1 MLCMD
6 EVGIAETTRLI
17 FSKSLVV
24 KTLAKSKTKVRRETV
39 FSYPHPQF
47 VISRTNSNKYILLKS
62 VLTRLQSL
70 EKEDSAL
77 FVYLDV
83 NSYVPPALLTHVL
96 SIIRASAPISATP
109 FIYTIKTVTVNTLNK
124 KAPFSGLSEEA
135 LQQAQPQMD
144 LLIFHRDFLSLL
156 LESLPDDIITFNM
169 EEAVMSVAAKHQVGV
184 VDLTAA
190 CGYGEGG

>member
-1 MLCMD
+1 MD
-6 EVGIAETTRLI
+6 EVGIAGTTRLI

-96 SIIRASAPISATP
+96 GIIRASAPISATP

-135 LQQAQPQMD
+135 LQQAQHQMD
-144 LLIFHRDFLSLL
+144 LLIFRRDFLSLL

-190 CGYGEGG
+190 CGCGEGG

>member
-1 MLCMD
+1 MD

-24 KTLAKSKTKVRRETV
+24 KTLAKSKTKVKRETV

-96 SIIRASAPISATP
+96 NIIRASAPISATP

-135 LQQAQPQMD
+135 LQQAQHQMD
-144 LLIFHRDFLSLL
+144 LLIFRRDFLSLL

-190 CGYGEGG
+190 CGCGEGG

>member
-1 MLCMD
+1 MG
-6 EVGIAETTRLI
+6 EVSIAETTRLI

-96 SIIRASAPISATP
+96 GIIRASAPISATP

-135 LQQAQPQMD
+135 LQQAQHQMD
-144 LLIFHRDFLSLL
+144 LLIFRRDFLSLL

-190 CGYGEGG
+190 CGYREGG

>member
-1 MLCMD
+1 MD
-6 EVGIAETTRLI
+6 EVGIAETTRFI

-96 SIIRASAPISATP
+96 SIIRASAPISVTP

-135 LQQAQPQMD
+135 LQQAQHQMD

-190 CGYGEGG
+190 CGYGEDG

>member
-1 MLCMD
+1 MLCMG
-6 EVGIAETTRLI
+6 EVSIAETTRLI

-96 SIIRASAPISATP
+96 GIIRASAPISATP

-135 LQQAQPQMD
+135 LQQAQHQMD
-144 LLIFHRDFLSLL
+144 LLIFRRDFLSLL

-190 CGYGEGG
+190 CGYREGG

>member
-1 MLCMD
+1 M
-6 EVGIAETTRLI
+6 
-17 FSKSLVV
+17 
-24 KTLAKSKTKVRRETV
+24 
-39 FSYPHPQF
+39 
-47 VISRTNSNKYILLKS
+47 
-62 VLTRLQSL
+62 LTRLQDL

-96 SIIRASAPISATP
+96 SIIRASAPTPATP
-109 FIYTIKTVTVNTLNK
+109 FIYTAKTVTVNTLNK

-135 LQQAQPQMD
+135 LQQAQHQMD
-144 LLIFHRDFLSLL
+144 LLIFRSDFLRLL

-184 VDLTAA
+184 VDLTAV
-190 CGYGEGG
+190 CG

>member
-1 MLCMD
+1 MD

-96 SIIRASAPISATP
+96 NIIRASAPISATP

-135 LQQAQPQMD
+135 LQQAQHQMD
-144 LLIFHRDFLSLL
+144 LLIFRRDFLSLL

-190 CGYGEGG
+190 CGCGEGG

>member
-6 EVGIAETTRLI
+6 EVGIAGTTRLI

-96 SIIRASAPISATP
+96 GIIRASAPISATP

-135 LQQAQPQMD
+135 LQQAQHQMD
-144 LLIFHRDFLSLL
+144 LLIFRRDFLSLL

-190 CGYGEGG
+190 CGCGEGG

>member
-96 SIIRASAPISATP
+96 GIIRASAPISATP

-135 LQQAQPQMD
+135 LQQAQHQMD

-190 CGYGEGG
+190 CGCGEGG

>member
-96 SIIRASAPISATP
+96 GIIRASAPISATP

-135 LQQAQPQMD
+135 LQQAQHQMD
-144 LLIFHRDFLSLL
+144 LLIFRRDFLSLL

-190 CGYGEGG
+190 CGCGEGG

>member
-96 SIIRASAPISATP
+96 SIIRASALISATP

-135 LQQAQPQMD
+135 LQQAQHQMD

-190 CGYGEGG
+190 CGCGEGG

>member
-96 SIIRASAPISATP
+96 GIIRASAPISATP

-135 LQQAQPQMD
+135 LQQAQHQMD
-144 LLIFHRDFLSLL
+144 LLIFRRDFLSLL

-190 CGYGEGG
+190 CGYREGG

>member
-1 MLCMD
+1 MD

-96 SIIRASAPISATP
+96 GIIRASAPISATP

-135 LQQAQPQMD
+135 LQQAQHQMD
-144 LLIFHRDFLSLL
+144 LLIFRRDFLSLL

-190 CGYGEGG
+190 CGYREGG

>member
-1 MLCMD
+1 MLCMG
-6 EVGIAETTRLI
+6 EVSIAETTRLI

-62 VLTRLQSL
+62 VLIRLQSL

-96 SIIRASAPISATP
+96 GIIRASAPISATP

-135 LQQAQPQMD
+135 LQQAQHQMD
-144 LLIFHRDFLSLL
+144 LLIFRRDFLSLL

-190 CGYGEGG
+190 CGYRECG

>member
-1 MLCMD
+1 MD

-96 SIIRASAPISATP
+96 GIIRASAPISATP

-135 LQQAQPQMD
+135 LQQAQHQMD
-144 LLIFHRDFLSLL
+144 LLIFRRDFLSLL

-190 CGYGEGG
+190 CGCGEGG

>member
-1 MLCMD
+1 MD

-62 VLTRLQSL
+62 VLIRLQSL

-96 SIIRASAPISATP
+96 GIIRASAPISATP

-135 LQQAQPQMD
+135 LQQAQHQMD
-144 LLIFHRDFLSLL
+144 LLIFRRDFLSLL

-190 CGYGEGG
+190 CGCGEGG

>member
-70 EKEDSAL
+70 EKDDSAL

-96 SIIRASAPISATP
+96 NIIRASAPISATP

-135 LQQAQPQMD
+135 LQQAQHQMD
-144 LLIFHRDFLSLL
+144 LLIFRRDFLSLL

-190 CGYGEGG
+190 CGCGEGG

>member
-1 MLCMD
+1 MD

-96 SIIRASAPISATP
+96 GIIRASAPISATP
-109 FIYTIKTVTVNTLNK
+109 FIYTVKTVTVNTLNK

-135 LQQAQPQMD
+135 LQQAQHQMD
-144 LLIFHRDFLSLL
+144 LLIFRRDFLSLL

-190 CGYGEGG
+190 CGCGEGG

>member
-1 MLCMD
+1 MD

-96 SIIRASAPISATP
+96 SIIRASALISATP

-135 LQQAQPQMD
+135 LQQAQHQMD

-190 CGYGEGG
+190 CGCGEGG

>member
-1 MLCMD
+1 MD

-96 SIIRASAPISATP
+96 SIIRASAPISVTP

-135 LQQAQPQMD
+135 LQQAQHQMD
-144 LLIFHRDFLSLL
+144 LLIFRRDFLSLL

-190 CGYGEGG
+190 CGCGEGG

>member
-1 MLCMD
+1 MLCMG

-135 LQQAQPQMD
+135 LQQAQHQMD

-190 CGYGEGG
+190 CGCGEGG

>member
-96 SIIRASAPISATP
+96 GIIRASAPISATP
-109 FIYTIKTVTVNTLNK
+109 FIYTVKTVTVNTLNK

-135 LQQAQPQMD
+135 LQQAQHQMD
-144 LLIFHRDFLSLL
+144 LLIFRRDFLSLL

-190 CGYGEGG
+190 CGCGEGG

>member
-1 MLCMD
+1 MD

-24 KTLAKSKTKVRRETV
+24 KTLAKSKTKVKRETV

-96 SIIRASAPISATP
+96 NIIRASAPISATP
-109 FIYTIKTVTVNTLNK
+109 FIYTVKTVTVNTLNK

-135 LQQAQPQMD
+135 LQQAQHQMD
-144 LLIFHRDFLSLL
+144 LLIFRRDFLSLL

-190 CGYGEGG
+190 CGCGEGG

>member
-62 VLTRLQSL
+62 VLIRLQSL

-96 SIIRASAPISATP
+96 GIIRASAPISATP

-135 LQQAQPQMD
+135 LQQAQHQMD
-144 LLIFHRDFLSLL
+144 LLIFRRDFLSLL

-190 CGYGEGG
+190 CGCGEGG